1 MKAKNI
7 YNNNKAER
15 HFKWLS
21 LKEKV
26 MVMIERVILK
36 LKNTY
41 KFLKIEKIISNIY
54 FKKTFFVVCGLIL
67 CNIVGEKLY
76 YVLCRYSVFDNIRT
90 IITFNQIIIFNF

>member
-1 MKAKNI
+1 MKVKKI

-54 FKKTFFVVCGLIL
+54 FKKTFFRSRHISF
-67 CNIVGEKLY
+67 VGS
-76 YVLCRYSVFDNIRT
+76 RAFA
-90 IITFNQIIIFNF
+90 FMH